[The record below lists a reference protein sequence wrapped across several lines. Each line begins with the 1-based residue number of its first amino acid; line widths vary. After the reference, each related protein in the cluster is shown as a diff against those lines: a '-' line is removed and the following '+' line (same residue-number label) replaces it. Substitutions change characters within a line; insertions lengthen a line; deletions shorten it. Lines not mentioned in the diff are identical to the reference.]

1 MRGIV
6 IGRKYRD
13 RVLCISIPAIFVGQ
27 ALFGRRIPMNET
39 NKSEV
44 ARIKQQI
51 AIEYQ
56 AASRVFT
63 DFNAK
68 ARHAYL
74 TARQEKL
81 GVCLEELTLYM
92 SPDEAMQ
99 TFIQVQAE
107 IVQKLPDGQTTKA
120 SSEKF
125 LVGDPSAD
133 TTNSYDETGGSSSG
147 TTS

>member
-1 MRGIV
+1 M
-6 IGRKYRD
+6 D
-13 RVLCISIPAIFVGQ
+13 A
-27 ALFGRRIPMNET
+27 MDET

-63 DFNAK
+63 DFNAA

-81 GVCLEELTLYM
+81 GACLEELTQHM
-92 SPDEAMQ
+92 SPEDAMQ
-99 TFIQVQAE
+99 TFIQAQVE
-107 IVQKLPDGQTTKA
+107 TTQKLACAETDG
-120 SSEKF
+120 SSPGK
-125 LVGDPSAD
+125 LLAD
-133 TTNSYDETGGSSSG
+133 ELNTHATDSYDETDGSSPGKLLADELNTHATDSYDETDGSSSG

>member
-6 IGRKYRD
+6 IGVKRQIEAVSLSQKFP
-13 RVLCISIPAIFVGQ
+13 LAKLS
-27 ALFGRRIPMNET
+27 LEEEPMNET
-39 NKSEV
+39 NQSEV

-56 AASRVFT
+56 AASRVFNE
-63 DFNAK
+63 FNAK

-81 GVCLEELTLYM
+81 GACLEELTHYM
-92 SPDEAMQ
+92 GPEEAMQ
-99 TFIQVQAE
+99 TFIQAQAE
-107 IVQKLPDGQTTKA
+107 VAHKIADDQANPSSDDFQTDKPDA
-120 SSEKF
+120 N
-125 LVGDPSAD
+125 
-133 TTNSYDETGGSSSG
+133 TTNANDQRGGSSSG

>member
-1 MRGIV
+1 M
-6 IGRKYRD
+6 D
-13 RVLCISIPAIFVGQ
+13 
-27 ALFGRRIPMNET
+27 ET

-81 GVCLEELTLYM
+81 GACLEELTLHM
-92 SPDEAMQ
+92 SPEDAMQ
-99 TFIQVQAE
+99 IFIQAQAG
-107 IVQKLPDGQTTKA
+107 IVQKFTNDQTTEA
-120 SSEKF
+120 SLDK
-125 LVGDPSAD
+125 LLAD
-133 TTNSYDETGGSSSG
+133 EPNANRTNSYDETGGSSSG

>member
-6 IGRKYRD
+6 IGKECRD
-13 RVLCISIPAIFVGQ
+13 RVLCISTPAIFVGQ

-74 TARQEKL
+74 TARQEEL

-92 SPDEAMQ
+92 SPEEAMQ

-107 IVQKLPDGQTTKA
+107 MVQKLTNDQTTKV

-125 LVGDPSAD
+125 FVGDSGAD